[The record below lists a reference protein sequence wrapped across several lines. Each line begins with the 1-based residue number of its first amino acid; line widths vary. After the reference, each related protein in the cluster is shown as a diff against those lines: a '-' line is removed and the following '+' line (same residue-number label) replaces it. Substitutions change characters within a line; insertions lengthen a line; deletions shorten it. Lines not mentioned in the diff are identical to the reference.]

1 MGEEKEREQEGSPH
15 LPPHTTTPATGP
27 PASSG
32 GGDPAARNTRIITT
46 ITNRNHILGKNFST
60 GANWSE
66 RRSLRMRQ
74 KATAIIWTSPPH
86 KVHCIYIRTWGLS
99 VAKH

>member
-32 GGDPAARNTRIITT
+32 GGDPAARNT
-46 ITNRNHILGKNFST
+46 L
-60 GANWSE
+60 
-66 RRSLRMRQ
+66 
-74 KATAIIWTSPPH
+74 
-86 KVHCIYIRTWGLS
+86 
-99 VAKH
+99 